1 MPEDDR
7 IPKALP
13 ANDNQEIK
21 LYVEQV
27 IKIVSL
33 WPGVTIGEG
42 RFNAT
47 TFSVGQKEIGH
58 VHPYPW
64 GLVDISYPQPLREQL
79 LVEGHT
85 EKHHVIPNRAT
96 TFTIESEDGIEQAV
110 FLLRLS
116 YIHHVRMLEQIPD
129 TQELIDSIDLDM
141 EAEIRQLNLSDEL
154 RTVFTQII
162 NSR

>member
-13 ANDNQEIK
+13 ASDNQEIK

-27 IKIVSL
+27 IEIVSS
-33 WPGVTIGEG
+33 WPAVTTGEG
-42 RFNAT
+42 RFNST
-47 TFSVGQKEIGH
+47 TFSVGQREIGH

-85 EKHHVIPNRAT
+85 EKHHVVPNRAT

-116 YIHHVRMLEQIPD
+116 YIHHVNMLEQTSD
-129 TQELIDSIDLDM
+129 TQDPIDNIDLDI
-141 EAEIRQLNLSDEL
+141 ETEIRQLNLSDEL
-154 RTVFTQII
+154 HAVLTQII
-162 NSR
+162 NSQ